1 MTDQER
7 EASGASP
14 PASVRTAPIQRSYVP
29 TRLSYE
35 DAAKAFE
42 ASVGHMDEAV
52 AHALMA
58 RRAPW
63 AEVEAAIGKMA
74 GPSGLMIVGLA
85 NQGAITSLEGDPI
98 RCRLYLVG
106 NPVIA
111 QSILRVD
118 VRACLYVPFRVTL
131 SQGTGDAGATF
142 SFDRPSSFLA
152 ALDNPALLPIGQAL
166 DKKIDDVM
174 TAIAAR

>member
-1 MTDQER
+1 MTDPA
-7 EASGASP
+7 ASGAASP
-14 PASVRTAPIQRSYVP
+14 PASVRSAAIQRSYVS

-42 ASVGHMDEAV
+42 GSVGHMDEAV

-63 AEVEAAIGKMA
+63 ADVEAAIGKMA

-85 NQGAITSLEGDPI
+85 NQGAITSLEGVPI

-118 VRACLYVPFRVTL
+118 VRACLYVPFRVSL
-131 SQGTGDAGATF
+131 FQDPGDAGATF
-142 SFDRPSSFLA
+142 SFDRPSSFLT

-166 DKKIDDVM
+166 DTKIDAVM
-174 TAIAAR
+174 ATLAAR